1 MSYCSIQ
8 PQILAMLQETDAARP
23 RQPDTGGLPAMLA
36 ILHAADRKKLARA
49 SREHAVEAGQVVF
62 EEGEPGDSL
71 FVIRSGCLA
80 VVKGTDE
87 NLTILS
93 FLDAGKVFGEMA
105 LLDNRPRS
113 ATIVAVRSSRLLEI
127 KRQEFEALLRMNPEV
142 GRGIMGVLSA
152 NLRRM
157 SEAHST
163 GEQSERQLS
172 HRVSA
177 LEDENRRLEELERLR
192 QETTELILHDLR
204 NPLGAITM
212 ALKMLGLVLPPEVRG
227 SQGEVLEV
235 ALGNCER
242 MQRLV
247 DSLLEVSRME
257 SGETVLAMEPVNLGQ
272 LIAEVARRGRPLAGD
287 VTVEVD
293 FSPDLPPVCADRDKL
308 DRVLANLLDNAL
320 KVSPGQGVV
329 TLAAYADGGWVQVG
343 VCDQGPGVPPEE
355 RQRIFE
361 RFSQSAGEK
370 GRRRGFGL
378 GLTYCRLTVERHGG
392 RIWVEP
398 GPDGTGS
405 RFRFTLPLVST

>member
-1 MSYCSIQ
+1 MSDRSVQ
-8 PQILAMLQETDAARP
+8 PHILALLQQTDAAQP
-23 RQPDTGGLPAMLA
+23 RQPDTGGLPTMLA
-36 ILHAADRKKLARA
+36 ILHAADRKKLART
-49 SREHAVEAGQVVF
+49 SRELAVEPGGVIF
-62 EEGEPGDSL
+62 EEDEPGDSI
-71 FVIRSGCLA
+71 FVIRAGCVA

-87 NLTILS
+87 DLTVLS
-93 FLDAGKVFGEMA
+93 ILDAGRVFGEMA

-113 ATIVAVRSSRLLEI
+113 ATVVAVRSSRLLEI
-127 KRQEFEALLRMNPEV
+127 KRQEFEALLRTNPEV

-177 LEDENRRLEELERLR
+177 LEDENRRLEDLERLR

-212 ALKMLGLVLPPEVRG
+212 ALKMLGLVLPPDVRQ
-227 SQGEVLEV
+227 SQGEVLDM
-235 ALGNCER
+235 ALANCER
-242 MQRLV
+242 LQRLV

-257 SGETVLAMEPVNLGQ
+257 SGETVLAMEPVDLGR
-272 LIAEVARRGRPLAGD
+272 LMTDVAHRQRLLAGD
-287 VTVEVD
+287 VTVRL
-293 FSPDLPPVCADRDKL
+293 SLPPDLPPVRADRDKL
-308 DRVLANLLDNAL
+308 DRVLANLLDNAI
-320 KVSPGQGVV
+320 KVSPRQGVV
-329 TLAAYADGGWVQVG
+329 TLAAQADGGAVQVG
-343 VCDQGPGVPPEE
+343 VCDQGPGIPAEE
-355 RQRIFE
+355 RERIFE

-398 GPDGTGS
+398 GPGDRGS
-405 RFRFTLPLVST
+405 RFLFSLPVVST